1 MKQRIGWTLLLSLVC
16 ANGIAVAEPKDP
28 GDFVV
33 MDFKL
38 GMSLEEAVKLF
49 PNDVKMNPNDKFKDP
64 LKETFEV
71 DFEYVINDYIHRS
84 ALVSNELPVNAG
96 FTSEPFGKGLYHLI
110 YHTKSQPE
118 SNPFESTSFLK
129 SFESDLA
136 ARYGDPDETLD
147 IRLEDEKAA
156 NRYYCWG
163 KRCPQLI
170 KKISSEV
177 VSPAGFGI
185 SDTVL
190 HIDYTSVDD
199 PAIMLV
205 NAQADSP
212 YWSVEFFLLDIE
224 PIFNGVKHHQEYLDK
239 KKAEPEPPKVKF

>member
-1 MKQRIGWTLLLSLVC
+1 MKQRIRLILFLGLVC

-28 GDFVV
+28 GGFAV
-33 MDFKL
+33 MGFKL

-49 PNDVKMNPNDKFKDP
+49 PHDVKMNPNDSFNVP
-64 LKETFEV
+64 LKESFEV
-71 DFEYVINDYIHRS
+71 DFEYVLNDYIHKS
-84 ALVSNELPVNAG
+84 ALISNELPVNAG
-96 FTSEPFGKGLYHLI
+96 FTAEPFGNGLYHLI

-118 SNPFESTSFLK
+118 SKPFESASFLK

-136 ARYGDPDETLD
+136 ARYGEPDETLD
-147 IRLEDEKAA
+147 IRLEDKKAA

-163 KRCPQLI
+163 KRCPRII

-190 HIDYTSVDD
+190 HIDYTSVED

-212 YWSVEFFLLDIE
+212 YWSVEFFVLDIE
-224 PIFNGVKHHQEYLDK
+224 PILNGLKHHQEYLDK